1 MQRFVSEPLTVPRH
15 ESPYYRA
22 DLEFEGLERFGASY
36 IGLVF
41 LGNPEADETTPLDP
55 DKGYAARF
63 TVFGH
68 AVCFGDV
75 GHCDV
80 TERVSLFDRNPEHPL
95 TPVNITVQITKALER
110 VETPD
115 VPVTVLAFSSNPE
128 DAERQDILRFSRLTL
143 VTYD

>member
-1 MQRFVSEPLTVPRH
+1 MHRFTSQALTVPHH
-15 ESPYYRA
+15 EHPYYRA
-22 DLEFEGLERFGASY
+22 DLELEGLERFGASY
-36 IGLVF
+36 VGLVF
-41 LGNPEADETTPLDP
+41 LGNPEADETTSLEPAQ
-55 DKGYAARF
+55 GYAGRF

-80 TERVSLFDRNPEHPL
+80 VERVSAFDRNPQHPL
-95 TPVNITVQITKALER
+95 TPVNITVGITDALKR
-110 VETPD
+110 VEEAQ
-115 VPVTVLAFSSNPE
+115 VPVTILAFSSNPD